1 MEIFQSSLKGLLIFL
16 DTRSQWVGI
25 VSTIAFIDSSKYP
38 FLINIDEF
46 IEKKWPG
53 LSLVEL
59 LLHNAAGI
67 LDKAIDN
74 VKAIALGK
82 TSLERSEGTE
92 SEVML
97 FYATMLLIALTG
109 NKWLLDRACLHYAK
123 RSAGSL
129 IKEPPENIVSIAL
142 ALGVSISYSPNASP
156 RIPISARKG
165 SIIYKELPYNLPVE
179 QYLKYAR
186 RIASDPKY
194 SLVNQIVNS
203 GKAYID
209 KETLVRILEE
219 RMFEYLREKFKPIEE
234 RPIQLK
240 GVLEKVNEALSSV
253 GIASVGYSLDSK
265 GARYVNESY
274 LGGISGKLIETAFP
288 PCIVR
293 VLESLRKGENLS
305 HSARFTLA
313 AFLIKAGASV
323 EEVLELFKHSP
334 DFNEKIAR
342 YQIEHTAGL
351 RGSKRSYMPY
361 SCNKMKSAGLC
372 PVEAGCNVKNP
383 IVAYRRNLSKT
394 SKTIG
399 ERPRSSAE
407 AFKQR

>member
-1 MEIFQSSLKGLLIFL
+1 MSA
-16 DTRSQWVGI
+16 
-25 VSTIAFIDSSKYP
+25 IAFIDSSKYP
-38 FLINIDEF
+38 FLVDIDEF

-74 VKAIALGK
+74 LKAIALGK

-92 SEVML
+92 SEVIL

-129 IKEPPENIVSIAL
+129 IKEPPENVVSIAL
-142 ALGVSISYSPNASP
+142 ALGVSVNYSPNTSP
-156 RIPISARKG
+156 RIPIGARKG
-165 SIIYKELPYNLPVE
+165 SIIYKELPYDLPVE
-179 QYLKYAR
+179 QYLKYVK

-194 SLVNQIVNS
+194 SLVNQVVSS

-240 GVLEKVNEALSSV
+240 DALDKVNEALGST
-253 GIASVGYSLDSK
+253 GKLNVGYSLESG
-265 GARYVNESY
+265 GASRVDEPY
-274 LGGISGKLIETAFP
+274 LGRIGGKLIETALP
-288 PCIVR
+288 PCIMR
-293 VLESLRKGENLS
+293 MLESLKKGENLS

-313 AFLIKAGASV
+313 AFLIKAGASI
-323 EEVLELFKHSP
+323 EEVLGLFKHSP
-334 DFNEKIAR
+334 DFNERIAR

-351 RGSKRSYMPY
+351 RGSRRSYMPY
-361 SCNKMKSAGLC
+361 SCSKMKITGLC
-372 PVEAGCNVKNP
+372 PMEAGCNVKNP
-383 IVAYRRNLSKT
+383 IVAYKRNLSK
-394 SKTIG
+394 IFG
-399 ERPRSSAE
+399 ERSRSSAE
-407 AFKQR
+407 PLNRSRG

>member
-1 MEIFQSSLKGLLIFL
+1 
-16 DTRSQWVGI
+16 
-25 VSTIAFIDSSKYP
+25 VSTIAFIDSSRYP
-38 FLINIDEF
+38 FLVDIDEF

-82 TSLERSEGTE
+82 ASLERSEGME
-92 SEVML
+92 SEVIL
-97 FYATMLLIALTG
+97 FYATMLLTALTG

-123 RSAGSL
+123 RSSGSL
-129 IKEPPENIVSIAL
+129 IKEPPENIISIAL
-142 ALGVSISYSPNASP
+142 ALGVNISYSPNASP
-156 RIPISARKG
+156 RIPVSARKG
-165 SIIYKELPYNLPVE
+165 SVIYKELPYSLPVE
-179 QYLKYAR
+179 QYLKYVR

-194 SLVNQIVNS
+194 SLANQIVNG

-219 RMFEYLREKFKPIEE
+219 RMFGYLKEKFKPIEE
-234 RPIQLK
+234 CPIQLK
-240 GVLEKVNEALSSV
+240 DVLEKINEALSSV
-253 GIASVGYSLDSK
+253 GIANVGYPLESK
-265 GARYVNESY
+265 GVRYVDESY
-274 LGGISGKLIETAFP
+274 LGRISGKLIETAFP
-288 PCIVR
+288 PCIMR
-293 VLESLRKGENLS
+293 ILESLKKGENLS
-305 HSARFTLA
+305 HGARFTFA
-313 AFLIKAGASV
+313 AFLIKAGASI

-361 SCNKMKSAGLC
+361 SCNKMKSTGLC

-383 IVAYRRNLSKT
+383 IVAYRRNLSK
-394 SKTIG
+394 IIE

-407 AFKQR
+407 AFKQK